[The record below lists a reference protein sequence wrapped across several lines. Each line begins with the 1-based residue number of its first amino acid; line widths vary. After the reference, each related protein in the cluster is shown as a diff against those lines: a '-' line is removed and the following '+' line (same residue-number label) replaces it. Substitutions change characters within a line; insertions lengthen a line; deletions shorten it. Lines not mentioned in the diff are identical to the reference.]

1 MADVIF
7 NADGSAKDISLSS
20 QFCVVNRFK
29 GTNPLDVTF
38 NNEYQR
44 YMACFN
50 PSNALGSNSNVSQ
63 SSFYQI
69 YYSDNPLFM
78 EKLANTH
85 SIEIVVMLDDNYPLS
100 NNNEVKIFASQGGG
114 GTGIQLG
121 ARNTFNNEFVFQ
133 VFVDGAWR
141 QLRSGVVPVRGRYYH
156 VVGVWDKAGS
166 KLYIY
171 VDGEKKGEMAQ
182 TGNFGW
188 PTNANTYWF
197 ALGGTSGVSGTAPIV
212 NNVMRG
218 NIVVARIHSQA
229 LTDEDVAT
237 LYRQLK

>member
-50 PSNALGSNSNVSQ
+50 PVNATGASDNITQ
-63 SSFYQI
+63 SSFYQV

-78 EKLANTH
+78 EKLSNTH
-85 SIEIVVMLDDNYPLS
+85 SLEVVAMADDNYPLS
-100 NNNEVKIFASQGGG
+100 NNNEVKIFSSQGGG
-114 GTGIQLG
+114 GTGIQIG
-121 ARNTFNNEFVFQ
+121 TRNDFNNEFVFQ
-133 VFVDGAWR
+133 IRVGGDWR
-141 QLRSGVVPVRGRYYH
+141 RVRSGVVPVRGRYYH
-156 VVGVWDKAGS
+156 VVGVWNKAES
-166 KLYIY
+166 KVCIY
-171 VDGEKKGEMAQ
+171 VDGERKGEMTQ
-182 TGNFGW
+182 SGDFGW

-197 ALGGTSGVSGTAPIV
+197 AIGGTSQVSGTVPRMD
-212 NNVMRG
+212 NVFRG
-218 NIVVARIHSQA
+218 NIVVARIHSKP